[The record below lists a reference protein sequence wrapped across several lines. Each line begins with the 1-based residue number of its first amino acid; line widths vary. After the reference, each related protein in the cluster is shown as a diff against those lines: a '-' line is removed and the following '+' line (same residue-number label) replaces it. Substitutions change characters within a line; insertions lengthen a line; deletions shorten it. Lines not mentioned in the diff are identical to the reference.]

1 MFPVRRHSWSG
12 GISELMKITRILP
25 CLALLAALP
34 AAAGS
39 FPPIAEEERA
49 LTSVSGEPNAPAVVL
64 FKKSEFLMMGYG
76 TQGQVSSRLVVQ
88 ERRKILTEQGKE
100 LAEVAVAHGDGVRL
114 YGFRGRTVLPDGRVL
129 PLGEDARF
137 QRKISKRHNR
147 KVTSVAFP
155 GVEVG
160 AILDYEYELRF
171 DHFFYLEP
179 WYLSDEL
186 PVRRAEILFKIPAEI
201 RAQAWSRDPFKVGIH
216 TENRRTRTGTE
227 VKVWADN
234 LPSVPDEPYGPPFAD
249 LASMMMMV
257 PAAYSDGIAETK
269 LLESWPSVCKL
280 VDEIY
285 TKARRKDGDASKK
298 AKGLAT
304 AASTAGGGPRQQ
316 AEAVYRFVRDQ
327 IETVYESGVFLNE
340 GSSVSR
346 TLEQRRGDFAEK
358 ALLLQVL
365 LDDLEMSPRLV
376 WAANRWDGGI
386 DPQVANPAVFDR
398 LFVAVDLDGQR
409 YYLDPSDRALAFGRI
424 GSAYEGTPALLVDP
438 KKPEVVV
445 LPETPFDQNHRRAL
459 IDLDLDAAGR
469 LTGKGE
475 MTFTGHHAWAKI
487 DWQEDEAATL
497 KAWTD
502 WLGEE
507 FEGFQIE
514 DVAFEEKPDD
524 VTVRLT
530 WSMKQRE
537 EEVLGD
543 EASLTPSRPLGPSQ
557 QPFVQ
562 EAAKRRSPV
571 MFDFPDRD
579 EVELR
584 LRWPEGWAVET
595 RPKPASSQ
603 GRVGALAVSVE
614 MDEAGRSL
622 VYRRRLDFL
631 QRQLGTLQLYD
642 EARKLFDL
650 TEKSD
655 AEALV
660 LVRR

>member
-1 MFPVRRHSWSG
+1 
-12 GISELMKITRILP
+12 MKIARLLP
-25 CLALLAALP
+25 FVVLLAALP
-34 AAAGS
+34 AAADS
-39 FPPIAEEERA
+39 FPPISEEERA
-49 LTSVSGEPNAPAVVL
+49 LTFVSGEPNAPAVVL

-100 LAEVAVAHGDGVRL
+100 LAEVAVAHSDGVRL
-114 YGFRGRTVLPDGRVL
+114 NGFRGRTVLPDGRVL
-129 PLGEDARF
+129 PLGDEARF
-137 QRKISKRHNR
+137 QRKVSKRHNR
-147 KVTSVAFP
+147 KVTSVVFP

-186 PVRRAEILFKIPAEI
+186 PVRHAEIVFKIPAEV
-201 RAQAWSRDPFKVGIH
+201 RAQAWSRDPYKVGIH

-227 VKVWADN
+227 VRVWADN

-257 PAAYSDGIAETK
+257 PAAYSDGIVEMK
-269 LLESWPSVCKL
+269 LLENWPSVCKL

-285 TKARRKDGDASKK
+285 TKARRKDGNAAKK
-298 AKGLAT
+298 AKALAT
-304 AASTAGGGPRQQ
+304 GTPRQQ
-316 AEAVYRFVRDQ
+316 AEAAYRFVRDE
-327 IETVYESGVFLNE
+327 IDTVYESGVFLAE
-340 GSSVSR
+340 GSSVAR
-346 TLEQRRGDFAEK
+346 TLDQHKGDFAEK

-365 LDDLEMSPRLV
+365 LDDLKMSPRLI
-376 WAANRWDGGI
+376 WAANRWDGQI
-386 DPQVANPAVFDR
+386 DTQVANPGVFDR

-424 GSAYEGTPALLVDP
+424 RSGYEGTPAILVDP
-438 KKPEVVV
+438 KKPEVVI
-445 LPETPFDQNHRRAL
+445 LPETPFDQNDRRAR

-475 MTFTGHHAWAKI
+475 MTFTGHHAWERT
-487 DWQEDEAATL
+487 DWQEDDAATL

-507 FEGFQIE
+507 LKGFQIA
-514 DVAFEEKPDD
+514 DVAFEEKPDES
-524 VTVRLT
+524 TVRLH
-530 WSMKQRE
+530 WSMTQRE

-543 EASLTPSRPLGPSQ
+543 EATLTPSRPLGPTQ
-557 QPFVQ
+557 QPFAQ
-562 EAAKRRSPV
+562 EASKRRSPV

-584 LRWPEGWAVET
+584 LRWPEGWKVET

-603 GRVGALAVSVE
+603 GRAGALAVSVE
-614 MDEAGRSL
+614 VDEAGRSL